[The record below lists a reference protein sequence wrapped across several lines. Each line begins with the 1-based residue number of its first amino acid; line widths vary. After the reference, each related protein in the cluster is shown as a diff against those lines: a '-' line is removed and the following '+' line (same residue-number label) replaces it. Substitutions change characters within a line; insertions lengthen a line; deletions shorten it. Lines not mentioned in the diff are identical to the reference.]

1 MSPVKGV
8 DFGFS
13 NSNSDKVNI
22 ELNLPGVTATGG
34 DQILTPGN
42 GYKYHIFT
50 TPGTFT
56 VSKDGYVDACIVAGG
71 GGGGKGYRSPPR
83 SIRSGGGGGAGG
95 MLQKYGVKFPSA
107 SYTVSVGSGGA
118 GGGPNRS
125 NGSAGSPSY
134 INSPTISQPVYT
146 ATGGGY
152 GGRFPGQNG
161 QPGGSGGGGAPSNGS
176 GGPGIAGQGNNG
188 SSGTYSPPYYYRS
201 GGGGG
206 AGASASS
213 STGGAGLAAFN
224 GDTGIPSSYGTPGP
238 SPGRYFA
245 GGGAGLYSS
254 SSSAYSGSGGYG
266 GGGNGNLYNGG
277 SGTTNSGGG
286 GGSSTYPGRVA
297 GTGGPG
303 IVIIRYR
310 VGA

>member
-1 MSPVKGV
+1 MPAK
-8 DFGFS
+8 
-13 NSNSDKVNI
+13 NSNTGFKSLFASKLD
-22 ELNLPGVTATGG
+22 EDEGVGG
-34 DQILTPGN
+34 VGAVGGAEFTPGN

-50 TPGTFT
+50 SPGTLK
-56 VSKDGYVDACIVAGG
+56 VEKGGSVDVCIVAAGG
-71 GGGGKGYRSPPR
+71 GGGNAYMGPSSRAYV
-83 SIRSGGGGGAGG
+83 GGGGGAGG
-95 MLQKYGVKFPSA
+95 MKQLYDQTWEIGT
-107 SYTVSVGSGGA
+107 YTITLGIGGR
-118 GGGPNRS
+118 GGGYPNYAT
-125 NGSAGSPSY
+125 NGGNSY

-245 GGGAGLYSS
+245 GGGAG
-254 SSSAYSGSGGYG
+254 AYSVASNRYSQTGGV
-266 GGGNGNLYNGG
+266 
-277 SGTTNSGGG
+277 GG
-286 GGSSTYPGRVA
+286 GGSGYGGPGTINTGGGGCANSSRQINM
-297 GTGGPG
+297 GGSGGPG
-303 IVIIRYR
+303 IVIVRYAI
-310 VGA
+310 G